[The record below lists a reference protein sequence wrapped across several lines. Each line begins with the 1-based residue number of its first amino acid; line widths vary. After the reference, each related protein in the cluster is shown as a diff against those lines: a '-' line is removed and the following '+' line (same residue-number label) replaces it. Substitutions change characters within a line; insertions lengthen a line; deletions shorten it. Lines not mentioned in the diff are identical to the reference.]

1 MGQKVHPV
9 GFRLGAIKPW
19 ESEWFTV
26 GTYADDLHNDF
37 KIRDFIKKD
46 LYHAGIANIFIERK
60 GNQVKINIFAARP
73 GIIIGKRGKEVD
85 KLKERLQAMAPGREI
100 FLNIKEVRK
109 PELSAQLVAE
119 NIAMQLLRRVVFRR
133 AMKKAVSTSIRF
145 GAKGIRVRC
154 SGRLAGA
161 EIARNEWYLEG
172 RVPLHTIRANV
183 DYGFAEA
190 KTTFGIIGV
199 KVWIYLGDVHFGREA
214 RRIEEQRKL
223 RSQMKV
229 EEAVEAAKADL
240 AEEGLDSDRVTEPVP
255 EPGIETVDSDGLDF
269 ETPED
274 GAS

>member
-1 MGQKVHPV
+1 MGQKVHPI
-9 GFRLGAIKPW
+9 GFRLGAIRQW
-19 ESEWFTV
+19 ESDWFTV
-26 GTYADDLHNDF
+26 GTYADDLHSDF
-37 KIRDFIKKD
+37 KIRNFIKKD

-85 KLKERLQAMAPGREI
+85 KLKERLQKMLDGREI

-133 AMKKAVSTSIRF
+133 AMKKAVSTSMRF
-145 GAKGIRVRC
+145 GAKGIRIRC
-154 SGRLAGA
+154 AGRLAGA

-190 KTTFGIIGV
+190 NTTFGIIGV

-214 RRIEEQRKL
+214 RRIEAQKKL
-223 RSQMKV
+223 RDQLKI
-229 EEAVEAAKADL
+229 EEAVSAAKADL
-240 AEEGLDSDRVTEPVP
+240 VTENLDGDGVVESAP
-255 EPGIETVDSDGLDF
+255 EPDG
-269 ETPED
+269 TT
-274 GAS
+274 S